1 MFFFIFSFS
10 LFSFLSLDHIRG
22 PRYIKNV
29 SKCREDIHY
38 KTQTGTCCEKCYSKA
53 FRMGFEPASSRLL
66 DQCSTTELQKL
77 LDMTPMACWS
87 VKSLV
92 PRGWN
97 HEWCEYVY
105 FFNKEINFRQI
116 CGYLQS
122 LYRLRNLSNPEPT
135 VWGNHCWFSFGFFRF
150 VEKKLASQ
158 NDVLFCLKF
167 AMHYLPNQDIL
178 F

>member
-10 LFSFLSLDHIRG
+10 LFSFLSLDHIQG

-105 FFNKEINFRQI
+105 YFLINRIFLDFTLFSHSDSYVDI
-116 CGYLQS
+116 C
-122 LYRLRNLSNPEPT
+122 
-135 VWGNHCWFSFGFFRF
+135 NHCI
-150 VEKKLASQ
+150 A
-158 NDVLFCLKF
+158 
-167 AMHYLPNQDIL
+167 
-178 F
+178 